1 MIVKPVISRRRP
13 QPWLLGKRWEEGDG
27 KMMEEEEEE
36 GEDDMKRDFH
46 LRIEEQARAFRST
59 FCTATQV
66 KFRLFNLPVSPFTSS
81 HPGQRG

>member
-1 MIVKPVISRRRP
+1 MIIKPVISRRRP

-27 KMMEEEEEE
+27 ETMEEE
-36 GEDDMKRDFH
+36 GEEDTKRDFH

-66 KFRLFNLPVSPFTSS
+66 KFGLFNLPVSPFTSS
-81 HPGQRG
+81 HPVQRG